1 MALCFDH
8 SPRLEAWVEDFEQT
22 GLAELEVELDFH
34 RALPDAASA
43 VSAVA
48 TWRGKGGRV
57 HGRQRRMPR
66 VVKEAAGKA
75 LLRAHFKRART
86 FEALL
91 RKVRQV
97 IGNVYGVGE
106 VTVYDVALRIG
117 TQRDLLPGRV
127 RLHATARESAAF
139 LGLEVNRRSWIS
151 VESFPRPLRGLTPW
165 GIERFLSTYREELEQ
180 LSEPQRRASFS
191 VALAPY
197 LLARTSRKAA

>member
-1 MALCFDH
+1 MPLCFDH
-8 SPRLEAWVEDFEQT
+8 SPRLEAWVREFEQT
-22 GLAELEVELDFH
+22 GLAELEAELEFH
-34 RALPDAASA
+34 RVLPDTAAA

-48 TWRGKGGRV
+48 TWRGKGGKV

-75 LLRAHFKRART
+75 LLRAHFARART

-91 RKVRQV
+91 RQVRQA
-97 IGNVYGVGE
+97 IGSVCGVGE

-117 TQRDLLPGRV
+117 IQRDLLPERV
-127 RLHATARESAAF
+127 RLHATARESAVL
-139 LGLEVNRRSWIS
+139 LGLEVSRRSWIS
-151 VESFPRPLRGLTPW
+151 CESFPRPLRRLAPW

-197 LLARTSRKAA
+197 LLARTSRLAA